1 MLSTN
6 FPNRLIN
13 TSELYTSSSTLHS
26 GGTMPKMS
34 FAPMKEEMSRTLP
47 TKGFNLA
54 EAAARQ
60 DGGEEKK
67 EGEERREKRQDG
79 PVQHE
84 PGLLP
89 HPHGRHERQLL
100 YL

>member
-34 FAPMKEEMSRTLP
+34 FAPMKEEMSRYYP
-47 TKGFNLA
+47 FS
-54 EAAARQ
+54 Q
-60 DGGEEKK
+60 FS
-67 EGEERREKRQDG
+67 
-79 PVQHE
+79 
-84 PGLLP
+84 
-89 HPHGRHERQLL
+89 
-100 YL
+100 